1 MNGPNEQPRPV
12 GGPSWM
18 VLFADLLALMLTFF
32 VLLFSMN
39 AVQVD
44 GWQAVVASLS
54 QRLAPATP
62 QTVEEA
68 APRGQAARRNVA
80 RAMDLDYL
88 NNLIE
93 LKLRGHPVLGQAVL
107 YRKSNAVVIVMPSA
121 MMFTPGTDR
130 LTGAGKQVVFE
141 FGEMFRLITNQI
153 NINGHAEVEAGGK
166 SPFLNDWDL
175 SLARA
180 IVVARQIRKAGYS
193 REIQSFGMGNARIDE
208 GVIVN
213 LNNEPTRFSR
223 RIEIVV
229 RDMKG

>member
-1 MNGPNEQPRPV
+1 
-12 GGPSWM
+12 M

-39 AVQVD
+39 AVRVD

-62 QTVEEA
+62 QTVEEQ
-68 APRGQAARRNVA
+68 APKGQAARRDVP

-93 LKLRGHPVLGQAVL
+93 LKLRDHPVLGQAVL

-121 MMFTPGTDR
+121 MMFAPGTDR
-130 LTGAGKQVVFE
+130 LTAAGKQVVFE
-141 FGEMFRLITNQI
+141 LGEMFRLINNQI
-153 NINGHAEVEAGGK
+153 NINGHAEVAPGSK
-166 SPFLNDWDL
+166 SPFLNNWDL

-193 REIQSFGMGNARIDE
+193 RKIQSFGMGNARFDE
-208 GVIVN
+208 GVVVN
-213 LNNEPTRFSR
+213 LNNAPTRFSR

-229 RDMKG
+229 RDSKG